1 MINVTRHAAK
11 RFLERVIGTDVDDPR
26 SIYLAANILQK
37 SVHYIDGCTQLV
49 PIDGF
54 KGALAQIR
62 NGCVTTVLMK
72 DKRCKK

>member
-11 RFLERVIGTDVDDPR
+11 RFLERVIGTENDDPR
-26 SIYLAANILQK
+26 SIYMAANILQE
-37 SVHYIDGCTQLV
+37 SVRYIDGCTQLV

-62 NGCVTTVLMK
+62 DGYITTVLIK
-72 DKRCKK
+72 EKRTK